1 MTMPMN
7 LHPQYIIDDSG
18 NRVSVVLPIE
28 EYNTLLSKFNS
39 HDLSHLVKEVQK
51 GIDSPVLEQSH
62 KEIFKELKQ
71 KYA

>member
-7 LHPQYIIDDSG
+7 LHPQYITDDSG

-28 EYNTLLSKFNS
+28 EYNTLLSESNS
-39 HDLSHLVKEVQK
+39 HDLSHLAKEVQK

>member
-1 MTMPMN
+1 MTMPMI

-28 EYNTLLSKFNS
+28 EYNTLLSKSNN

-71 KYA
+71 